1 MRLRLHSCRAGRI
14 ILGIAVFALL
24 AAQAACLRTYTRGG
38 GIEPNYRPMEGRK
51 YEVVGDASGESS
63 SFYFLWLVPFTPEH
77 RLEEAL
83 DAAMAEKGG
92 DNLVGVKWSFER
104 QYWILGTV
112 NIIRAE
118 GKAVRYLEE

>member
-1 MRLRLHSCRAGRI
+1 MRGLLHSRLASRAL
-14 ILGIAVFALL
+14 LGIAVAALL
-24 AAQAACLRTYTRGG
+24 AFQSACLRTYVRGG
-38 GIEPNYRPMEGRK
+38 GIEPSYRPMENRK
-51 YEVVGDASGESS
+51 YEVVGDAAGESS
-63 SFYFLWLVPFTPEH
+63 SFYFLWLVPFTPAH

-83 DAAMAEKGG
+83 DGAMAEKGG

>member
-1 MRLRLHSCRAGRI
+1 MRGKVHSRAAARAF
-14 ILGIAVFALL
+14 LGFAAVALL
-24 AAQAACLRTYTRGG
+24 ALQGACIRTYTRSG
-38 GIEPNYRPMEGRK
+38 GIEASFRPMENRK
-51 YEVVGDASGESS
+51 YELVGDAAGESS

-83 DAAMAEKGG
+83 NAAMAEKGG